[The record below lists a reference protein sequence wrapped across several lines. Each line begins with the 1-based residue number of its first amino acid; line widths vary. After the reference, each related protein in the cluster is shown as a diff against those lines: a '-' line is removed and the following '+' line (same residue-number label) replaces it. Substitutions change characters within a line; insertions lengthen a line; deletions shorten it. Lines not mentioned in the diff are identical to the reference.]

1 MTTPDCL
8 ERRCGQRFDL
18 HVPVS
23 LKLAGSQHE
32 SSGFTQDL
40 SSRGAFVFT
49 DFPLAQGEVVE
60 ITLVMP
66 SEITLGESMRVR
78 CQGTVLRVVQPSVGT
93 MLGVAVHFSHYEYLW
108 PSPRPRPPPTRSTGF
123 PRSIPIRKRSGPV
136 RLPIRGASRRSVGAR
151 FYCGRLN
158 NVEFPRRM
166 PIFGPFGSFQA
177 APISLRMFRSWET
190 EMWSFPL
197 GRAYLLCPAIVD
209 A

>member
-1 MTTPDCL
+1 MTTPDCV

-23 LKLAGSQHE
+23 LKLTSSQHE

-78 CQGTVLRVVQPSVGT
+78 CQGTVLRVVQPSLGT
-93 MLGVAVHFSHYEYLW
+93 MLGVAVHFSHYEYLSQ
-108 PSPRPRPPPTRSTGF
+108 PEASTDAFNRISSLHPHPEKERTG
-123 PRSIPIRKRSGPV
+123 
-136 RLPIRGASRRSVGAR
+136 
-151 FYCGRLN
+151 
-158 NVEFPRRM
+158 
-166 PIFGPFGSFQA
+166 A
-177 APISLRMFRSWET
+177 APDTR
-190 EMWSFPL
+190 
-197 GRAYLLCPAIVD
+197 RAVS
-209 A
+209 